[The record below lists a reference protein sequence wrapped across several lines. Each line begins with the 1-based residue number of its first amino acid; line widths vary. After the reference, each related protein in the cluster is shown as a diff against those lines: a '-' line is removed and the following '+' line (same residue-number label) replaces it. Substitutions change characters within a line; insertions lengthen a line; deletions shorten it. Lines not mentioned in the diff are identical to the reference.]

1 MVPRLSASIEA
12 QKNTLFHSGTGIFGY
27 REETAMQTESDL
39 QLDDSPEERR
49 RHLHLRVLYDDA
61 SNRIEQFFRHRNEWA
76 GSSINYLAQ
85 RIIHDAYPYLNAED
99 VRILVAAIERV
110 HHEWG
115 TEAAQMDEI
124 VTHFT
129 NALQ

>member
-12 QKNTLFHSGTGIFGY
+12 QKNTVFHSGTGIFGY
-27 REETAMQTESDL
+27 REETAMQTDSDL

-85 RIIHDAYPYLNAED
+85 RIIHEDAPWVPLWHSDFTVVARREIGGLTIHPGALIYYRT
-99 VRILVAAIERV
+99 VRHVR
-110 HHEWG
+110 
-115 TEAAQMDEI
+115 
-124 VTHFT
+124 
-129 NALQ
+129 